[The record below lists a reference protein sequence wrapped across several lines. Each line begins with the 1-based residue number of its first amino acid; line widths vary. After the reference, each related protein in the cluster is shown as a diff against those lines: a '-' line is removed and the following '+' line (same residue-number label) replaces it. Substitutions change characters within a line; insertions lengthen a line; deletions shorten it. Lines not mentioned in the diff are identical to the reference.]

1 MIRTLIL
8 GLGNTLLG
16 DDGIGVR
23 VAEQLQGSVSG
34 AEVINGATAGLSLL
48 EKINDYEKVVVVDAV
63 EMGKIPGSIAR
74 FSAEELLSL
83 PESQSFSLHEIGL
96 VEVLKIGKNLSEDF
110 NNVIIV
116 GVQPKEL
123 NQQELSPE
131 VEKSIP
137 EVIAMVKKEVG

>member
-74 FSAEELLSL
+74 FSAEELLRL

-96 VEVLKIGKNLSEDF
+96 VEVLKIGKSLSEDF

-123 NQQELSPE
+123 NQQELSSE

>member
-48 EKINDYEKVVVVDAV
+48 DKINDYEKVVVVDAV

-74 FSAEELLSL
+74 FSAEELLRL

-96 VEVLKIGKNLSEDF
+96 VEVLKIGKSLSEDF